1 MCPMNKFGKW
11 LPLSLLISII
21 SIILVLVLT
30 VDPTTFEIVKKVR
43 TEYLLIAVALHSF
56 SYVIWGART
65 HLMSGALG
73 YKPKLIKSIE
83 IVTSSTF
90 VAALTPSSVGG
101 EPLRVHLLHQE
112 NLPVG
117 CASAV
122 VLGERMMDALLIL
135 MFAPFALYI
144 FRDVMSGSRLDT
156 VFAIG
161 QIFMVAIFALM
172 MYTIWK
178 PEKTKSGMR
187 IVANKIAGLL
197 GKKSSGK
204 HHKMIDRID
213 HELEQFHESL
223 LMFLKDGRK
232 GLLYGAGCTILFWA
246 VEFSMLPII
255 LLGLNQ
261 DPPFLL
267 VYAVQV
273 LLIII
278 IIIPAT
284 PGASG
289 IAEIGATTLFSVF
302 VPASILGIIVVAWR
316 ALTFYMNLLVGGII
330 SFKILK
336 DTDLMKKMMK

>member
-1 MCPMNKFGKW
+1 MNKFDKW

-21 SIILVLVLT
+21 SIIVVLLLT
-30 VDPTTFEIVKKVR
+30 VDPTTLEIVKEVR

-56 SYVIWGART
+56 SYVIWGTRT
-65 HLMSGALG
+65 HLMSRALG
-73 YKPKLIKSIE
+73 YKPRLIRSIE
-83 IVTSSTF
+83 IVISSTF

-101 EPLRVHLLHQE
+101 EPLRVHLLHQD

-122 VLGERMMDALLIL
+122 VLGERMIDALLIL

-144 FRDVMSGSRLDT
+144 FRDVMSDSRLDT
-156 VFAIG
+156 AFVMG
-161 QIFMVAIFALM
+161 QIFMVVVFAFLM
-172 MYTIWK
+172 FTIWK
-178 PEKTKSGMR
+178 PEKTKSGTR

-204 HHKMIDRID
+204 HHKLIDRID

-223 LMFLKDGRK
+223 LKFLKEGRK
-232 GLLYGAGCTILFWA
+232 GLFYGAGCTILFWV

-267 VYAVQV
+267 VYAAQV
-273 LLIII
+273 LLLII

-289 IAEIGATTLFSVF
+289 VAEIGATTLFSVF

-316 ALTFYMNLLVGGII
+316 ALTFYMNLIVGGIV

-336 DTDLMKKMMK
+336 DTELMKKLMK